1 MYFLFFGVAFMV
13 SVRGSHF
20 YQTAQKD
27 PKKWVTTL
35 GLSVSD
41 QQNLLSNYEQIIA
54 LCVQPAQLPLLE
66 LGTEMVEILVT
77 LNMDMDTL
85 NAALIFPL
93 VDNKILTQEQVE
105 QLWVRRISKLV
116 KGATD
121 MEGIRA
127 LQNQGGLKASPSQV
141 DNLRHMLL
149 AMVED
154 VRAVVIKLAE
164 RICYLRQVK
173 GAEDQK
179 KVLVAREIS
188 SIYAPL
194 ANRLGIGQL
203 KWELEDLSFRYL
215 QPEIYKKIAKQLD
228 EKRIDRENYIQDFVE
243 QVKKSLQEMQVNGT
257 AYGRPKHIY
266 SIYRKMQK
274 KDLKFEDLYDVRAV
288 RVVVEKLQDCYAALG
303 AIHTQ
308 WHHIPREFDDYIAN
322 PKPNGYQSI
331 HTVVLGAE
339 GKAIEVQIRTQQMH
353 DDAELGVAAHWK
365 YKEGSAGGKA
375 SGGYEEKIAWLRKLL
390 VWQADISDT
399 ENLVDEVRSQVFD
412 DRVYVFTPKGE
423 VIDMPAG
430 ATPLDFAYYIHSQV
444 GHRCIGAKIAN
455 HIVPFTYQLKT
466 GDQVEILTQ
475 KEANPSR
482 DWLNPN
488 LGYINAPRARH
499 KVATWFRQQARD
511 KNVQAGRELLEVE
524 LNKIKLKLSDVSV
537 AIERFNVSSLDDI
550 FAGIGN
556 GDLRINQVIHFLD
569 NHYHQKT
576 LEQQD
581 LAALEALEKRK
592 NSFTP
597 KTLSSNI
604 IIDGV
609 GNLMHTIA
617 RCCQPIPG
625 EPIEGYITQGR
636 GISVHRKQCEQL
648 ADLKDAH
655 PERIIEASWGESH
668 SSGYS
673 LTFRVEALD
682 RSGLLKDIT
691 TLLSNE
697 KVNVLGVNSIS
708 NVKNQSAII
717 DINLEVHNS
726 EDITNLL
733 NKLKQL
739 KNIIDVRR
747 L

>member
-1 MYFLFFGVAFMV
+1 MV
-13 SVRGSHF
+13 SVRDSHF

-27 PKKWVTTL
+27 PEKWVTTL
-35 GLSVSD
+35 GLSASD
-41 QQNLLSNYEQIIA
+41 QQKLLENNNKIIA
-54 LCVQPAQLPLLE
+54 LCSHPEQLNLLE

-93 VDNKILTQEQVE
+93 LDHKILTQEQVDE
-105 QLWVRRISKLV
+105 LWGKRIGKLV

-127 LQNQGGLKASPSQV
+127 LQNQGGSQISVSQV

-149 AMVED
+149 AMVAD

-164 RICYLRQVK
+164 RICFLRQVK
-173 GAEDQK
+173 DADEQK
-179 KVLVAREIS
+179 KVLVAGEIS

-228 EKRIDRENYIQDFVE
+228 EKRIDRENYIHEFVE
-243 QVKKSLQEMQVNGT
+243 RVKNSLKEMQVNGT

-274 KDLKFEDLYDVRAV
+274 KNLQFEDLYDVRAV

-303 AIHTQ
+303 IIHTQ
-308 WHHIPREFDDYIAN
+308 WRHIPSEFDDYIAN

-353 DDAELGVAAHWK
+353 DNAELGVAAHWK
-365 YKEGSAGGKA
+365 YKEGAAGGKA
-375 SGGYEEKIAWLRKLL
+375 AGGYEEKIAWLRKLL
-390 VWQADISDT
+390 AWQEDISDT

-423 VIDMPAG
+423 VIDLPAG

-499 KVATWFRQQARD
+499 KVASWFRQQARD

-524 LNKIKLKLSDVSV
+524 LSKVKLKLTDISP
-537 AIERFNVSSLDDI
+537 AIERFNVTSNEDI

-556 GDLRINQVIHFLD
+556 GDLRINQLIHFLD
-569 NHYHQKT
+569 NYHHQQT
-576 LEQQD
+576 LAQQD
-581 LAALEALEKRK
+581 LAVLEALEKRK

-597 KTLSSNI
+597 KTVSKNI

-609 GNLMHTIA
+609 GNLMHTMA

-648 ADLKDAH
+648 ADLREAH
-655 PERIIEASWGESH
+655 PERIIDASWGESH

-673 LTFRVEALD
+673 LTVRVEALD

-697 KVNVLGVNSIS
+697 KVNLLAVNSLS
-708 NVKNQSAII
+708 NIKNQSATI
-717 DINLEVHNS
+717 DLNLEVHNREEIS
-726 EDITNLL
+726 LL
-733 NKLKQL
+733 LTKLTQL
-739 KNIIDVRR
+739 KNVLDARR

>member
-1 MYFLFFGVAFMV
+1 MV
-13 SVRGSHF
+13 SVRDTHF
-20 YQTAQKD
+20 YQTAQNN

-35 GLSVSD
+35 GLSSSD
-41 QQNLLSNYEQIIA
+41 QNKLLDNYEKIIA
-54 LCVQPAQLPLLE
+54 LCLNSEQHSLLE

-93 VDNKILTQEQVE
+93 LDHQIISQEQVNE
-105 QLWVRRISKLV
+105 WWPKRVAKLV

-127 LQNQGGLKASPSQV
+127 LQNQGGQSNNAVQV
-141 DNLRHMLL
+141 DNLRNMLL

-164 RICYLRQVK
+164 RICYLRQIK
-173 GAEDQK
+173 SADK
-179 KVLVAREIS
+179 NKRLLVAREIS

-215 QPEIYKKIAKQLD
+215 EPEIYKKIAKQLD
-228 EKRIDRENYIQDFVE
+228 EKRIDREHYIQNFVNT
-243 QVKKSLQEMQVNGT
+243 VKDSLQEMHINGT

-274 KDLKFEDLYDVRAV
+274 KNLQFEDLYDVRAV

-303 AIHTQ
+303 AIHTK
-308 WHHIPREFDDYIAN
+308 WHHIPSEFDDYIAN
-322 PKPNGYQSI
+322 PKANGYQSI
-331 HTVVLGAE
+331 HTVVLGPE
-339 GKAIEVQIRTQQMH
+339 GKAVEVQIRTQKMH
-353 DDAELGVAAHWK
+353 EDSELGVAAHWK

-375 SGGYEEKIAWLRKLL
+375 SSGYEEKIAWLRKILA
-390 VWQADISDT
+390 WQEDIADSED
-399 ENLVDEVRSQVFD
+399 LVDEIRSQVFD

-423 VIDMPAG
+423 VIDLPAG

-444 GHRCIGAKIAN
+444 GHRCIGAKVAD
-455 HIVPFTYQLKT
+455 HIVPFTYHLKT

-475 KEANPSR
+475 KEPNPSR

-488 LGYINAPRARH
+488 LGYINAPRARN
-499 KVATWFRQQARD
+499 KVASWFRKQDRE
-511 KNVQAGRELLEVE
+511 KNVQAGRELLENE
-524 LNKIKLKLSDVSV
+524 LAKLKLKLSDLSP
-537 AIERFNVSSLDDI
+537 AIARFNVSSVEDI
-550 FAGIGN
+550 FAGVGN
-556 GDLRINQVIHFLD
+556 GDLRINQLLNFLD
-569 NHYHQKT
+569 DYHHQQT
-576 LEQQD
+576 LAEQD
-581 LAALEALEKRK
+581 KAALEALEKR
-592 NSFTP
+592 
-597 KTLSSNI
+597 SSAFVSKP
-604 IIDGV
+604 V
-609 GNLMHTIA
+609 GNNITIQGESNLLYSIA

-636 GISVHRKQCEQL
+636 GVSVHRKACEQL
-648 ADLKDAH
+648 ADLREAH
-655 PERIIEASWGESH
+655 PERMIEASWGDAN

-673 LTFRVEALD
+673 LTLRLEALD

-697 KVNVLGVNSIS
+697 KVNVLGVNSMS
-708 NVKNQSAII
+708 NIKTQTAII
-717 DINLEVHNS
+717 DLNLEIHTSNN
-726 EDITNLL
+726 IAKIQ

-739 KNIIDVRR
+739 KDVAEVRR

>member
-1 MYFLFFGVAFMV
+1 MV
-13 SVRGSHF
+13 SVRDTHF
-20 YQTAQKD
+20 FQTAQKD
-27 PKKWVTTL
+27 PSKWVTTL
-35 GLSVSD
+35 GLSNSD
-41 QQNLLSNYEQIIA
+41 QKSLLDNYEKIIT
-54 LCVQPAQLPLLE
+54 LCAQPEQLPLLG

-93 VDNKILTQEQVE
+93 LDHKIVSQEQVDE
-105 QLWVRRISKLV
+105 MWPKRIAKLV
-116 KGATD
+116 KGAMD

-127 LQNQGGLKASPSQV
+127 LQNQGSTKIAASQV

-173 GAEDQK
+173 VADEET

-215 QPEIYKKIAKQLD
+215 QPEIYKKLAKQLS
-228 EKRIDRENYIQDFVE
+228 EKRIDRENYIQDFVSKVE
-243 QVKKSLQEMQVNGT
+243 NSLTEMNVTGS

-266 SIYRKMQK
+266 SIYHKMQK
-274 KDLKFEDLYDVRAV
+274 KELQFEQLFDVRAV

-303 AIHTQ
+303 AIHTM
-308 WHHIPREFDDYIAN
+308 WHHIPSEFDDYIAN
-322 PKPNGYQSI
+322 PKANGYQSI
-331 HTVVLGAE
+331 HTIVLGDE
-339 GKAIEVQIRTQQMH
+339 GKAVEVQIRTQQMH

-365 YKEGSAGGKA
+365 YKEGSAGGKSA
-375 SGGYEEKIAWLRKLL
+375 GSYEEKIAWLRKLL
-390 VWQADISDT
+390 AWQEDLADS
-399 ENLVDEVRSQVFD
+399 ENLVDELRSQVFD

-423 VIDMPAG
+423 VVDLPVG
-430 ATPLDFAYYIHSQV
+430 STPLDFAYYIHSQV
-444 GHRCIGAKIAN
+444 GHRCIGAKIAD

-475 KEANPSR
+475 KEPNPSR
-482 DWLNPN
+482 DWLNPS

-499 KVATWFRQQARD
+499 KVATWFRKQDRD
-511 KNVQAGRELLEVE
+511 KNIHAGRELLEVE
-524 LNKIKLKLSDVSV
+524 LHKIKLKLSDVSP
-537 AIERFNVSSLDDI
+537 AIKRFNVHSDDDI

-556 GDLRINQVIHFLD
+556 GDLRLNQLVHFLD
-569 NHYHQKT
+569 DHHHQKT

-592 NSFTP
+592 QSFTP
-597 KTLSSNI
+597 KPAGKNI

-609 GNLMHTIA
+609 GNLMHSVA

-625 EPIEGYITQGR
+625 EAIEGYITQGR

-648 ADLKDAH
+648 ADLRDAH

-673 LTFRVEALD
+673 LTLRLEALD

-691 TLLSNE
+691 TMLSNE
-697 KVNVLGVNSIS
+697 KVNVLGVNSMS
-708 NVKNQSAII
+708 NIKNQSAII
-717 DINLEVHNS
+717 DMNLEVYNS
-726 EDITNLL
+726 EDI
-733 NKLKQL
+733 NKLVTKLTQL
-739 KNIIDVRR
+739 KDVSGVRR

>member
-1 MYFLFFGVAFMV
+1 MV
-13 SVRGSHF
+13 SVRDTHF
-20 YQTAQKD
+20 YQTAQKN
-27 PKKWVTTL
+27 PQKWVTTL
-35 GLSVSD
+35 GLSNAD
-41 QQNLLSNYEQIIA
+41 QKKLLDNYEKTIS
-54 LCVQPAQLPLLE
+54 LCTTSEQFPLLE

-77 LNMDMDTL
+77 LSMDMDTL

-93 VDNKILTQEQVE
+93 LDHNIITQEQVDE
-105 QLWVRRISKLV
+105 LWPKRVAKLV

-127 LQNQGGLKASPSQV
+127 LQNKGELKSNAAQV

-173 GAEDQK
+173 LADENK
-179 KVLVAREIS
+179 RVLVASEIS

-203 KWELEDLSFRYL
+203 KWELEDLAFRYL
-215 QPEIYKKIAKQLD
+215 EPDTYKKIAKQLD
-228 EKRIDRENYIQDFVE
+228 EKRIDRENYIQSFVTTV
-243 QVKKSLQEMQVNGT
+243 QNALKEMHVNGT

-274 KDLKFEDLYDVRAV
+274 KNLEFEELYDVRAV

-303 AIHTQ
+303 AIHTK
-308 WHHIPREFDDYIAN
+308 WRHIPSEFDDYIAN
-322 PKPNGYQSI
+322 PKANGYQSI
-331 HTVVLGAE
+331 HTVVLGPE

-353 DDAELGVAAHWK
+353 EDSELGVAAHWK

-375 SGGYEEKIAWLRKLL
+375 AGGYEEKIAWLRKLL
-390 VWQADISDT
+390 AWQEEIADSDD
-399 ENLVDEVRSQVFD
+399 LVDEVRSQVFD

-423 VIDMPAG
+423 VIDLPAG
-430 ATPLDFAYYIHSQV
+430 STPLDFAYYIHSQI

-455 HIVPFTYQLKT
+455 HIVPFTYHLKT

-475 KEANPSR
+475 KEPNPSR

-488 LGYINAPRARH
+488 LGYINAPRARN
-499 KVATWFRQQARD
+499 KVASWFRKQDRD
-511 KNVQAGRELLEVE
+511 KNVQAGRELLENE
-524 LNKIKLKLSDVSV
+524 LAKLKLKLSDVSPAV
-537 AIERFNVSSLDDI
+537 ERFNVSSVEDI

-556 GDLRINQVIHFLD
+556 GDLRINQLLHFLD
-569 NHYHQKT
+569 DHYHQQT
-576 LEQQD
+576 LAEQD
-581 LAALEALEKRK
+581 KAALEALEKR
-592 NSFTP
+592 
-597 KTLSSNI
+597 SSAFVAKPAGNNI
-604 IIDGV
+604 VIEGER
-609 GNLMHTIA
+609 NLLHSIA

-636 GISVHRKQCEQL
+636 GISVHRKACEQL
-648 ADLKDAH
+648 ADLREAH
-655 PERIIEASWGESH
+655 PERIIAAAWEGTD

-673 LTFRVEALD
+673 LTLRVEALD

-697 KVNVLGVNSIS
+697 KINVLGVNSMT
-708 NVKNQSAII
+708 NVKTQTAII
-717 DINLEVHNS
+717 DLNLEIRNS
-726 EDITNLL
+726 DNIAKIQT
-733 NKLKQL
+733 KLKQL
-739 KNIIDVRR
+739 KDVSDIRR

>member
-1 MYFLFFGVAFMV
+1 MV
-13 SVRGSHF
+13 SVRDTHF
-20 YQTAQKD
+20 YQTAQKN

-35 GLSVSD
+35 GLSSSD
-41 QQNLLSNYEQIIA
+41 QSKLLDNYEKIIA
-54 LCVQPAQLPLLE
+54 LCLNSEQHSLLE

-77 LNMDMDTL
+77 LNMDMETL

-93 VDNKILTQEQVE
+93 LDHQVINQEQVNE
-105 QLWVRRISKLV
+105 WWPKRVAKLV

-127 LQNQGGLKASPSQV
+127 LQNQGGQSNNAVQV
-141 DNLRHMLL
+141 DNLRNMLL

-164 RICYLRQVK
+164 RICYLRQIK
-173 GAEDQK
+173 SADNSK
-179 KVLVAREIS
+179 RLLVAAEIS

-215 QPEIYKKIAKQLD
+215 EPEIYKKIAKQLD
-228 EKRIDRENYIQDFVE
+228 EKRIDREHYIQNFVNT
-243 QVKKSLQEMQVNGT
+243 VKDSLQEMNVNGT

-274 KDLKFEDLYDVRAV
+274 KNLQFEDLYDVRAV

-308 WHHIPREFDDYIAN
+308 WHHIPSEFDDYIAN
-322 PKPNGYQSI
+322 PKANGYQSI
-331 HTVVLGAE
+331 HTVVLGPE
-339 GKAIEVQIRTQQMH
+339 GKAVEVQIRTQKMH
-353 DDAELGVAAHWK
+353 EDSELGVAAHWK

-375 SGGYEEKIAWLRKLL
+375 SNGYEEKIAWLRKILA
-390 VWQADISDT
+390 WQEDMADSDD
-399 ENLVDEVRSQVFD
+399 LVDEIRSQVFD

-423 VIDMPAG
+423 VIDLPAG
-430 ATPLDFAYYIHSQV
+430 ATPLDFAYYIHSLV
-444 GHRCIGAKIAN
+444 GHRCIGAKVAD
-455 HIVPFTYQLKT
+455 HIVPFTYHLKT

-475 KEANPSR
+475 KEPNPSR

-488 LGYINAPRARH
+488 LGYINAPRARN
-499 KVATWFRQQARD
+499 KVASWFRKQDRD
-511 KNVQAGRELLEVE
+511 KNVQAGRELLENE
-524 LNKIKLKLSDVSV
+524 LAKLKLKLSDLSPAV
-537 AIERFNVSSLDDI
+537 ERFNVSSVEDV
-550 FAGIGN
+550 FAGVGN
-556 GDLRINQVIHFLD
+556 GDLRINQLLNFLD
-569 NHYHQKT
+569 DHHHQQT
-576 LEQQD
+576 LAEQDQAA
-581 LAALEALEKRK
+581 LAALEKR
-592 NSFTP
+592 
-597 KTLSSNI
+597 SSAFVSKP
-604 IIDGV
+604 V
-609 GNLMHTIA
+609 GNNITIEGESNLLHSIA

-636 GISVHRKQCEQL
+636 GISIHRKACEQL
-648 ADLKDAH
+648 ADLREAH
-655 PERIIEASWGESH
+655 PERLIEASWGDTN

-673 LTFRVEALD
+673 LTLRLEALD

-697 KVNVLGVNSIS
+697 KVNVLGVNSVS
-708 NVKNQSAII
+708 NIKTQTAII
-717 DINLEVHNS
+717 DLNLEIHSSDN
-726 EDITNLL
+726 IAKIQ

-739 KNIIDVRR
+739 KDVAEVRR

>member
-1 MYFLFFGVAFMV
+1 MV
-13 SVRGSHF
+13 SVRDTHF
-20 YQTAQKD
+20 YQTAQKN
-27 PKKWVTTL
+27 PQKWVTTL
-35 GLSVSD
+35 GLSGAD
-41 QQNLLSNYEQIIA
+41 QKKLLDNYEKIIS
-54 LCVQPAQLPLLE
+54 LCTTNEQFPLLE

-93 VDNKILTQEQVE
+93 LDHQIISQEQVDE
-105 QLWVRRISKLV
+105 LWPKRVAKLV

-127 LQNQGGLKASPSQV
+127 LQNKGELKSNAAQV

-173 GAEDQK
+173 LADENK
-179 KVLVAREIS
+179 RILVASEIS

-203 KWELEDLSFRYL
+203 KWELEDLAFRYL
-215 QPEIYKKIAKQLD
+215 EPDIYKKIAKQLD
-228 EKRIDRENYIQDFVE
+228 EKRIDRENYIQNFVTT
-243 QVKKSLQEMQVNGT
+243 VKESLKEMHINGT

-274 KDLKFEDLYDVRAV
+274 KNLEFEELYDVRAV

-303 AIHTQ
+303 AIHTK
-308 WHHIPREFDDYIAN
+308 WRHIPSEFDDYIAN
-322 PKPNGYQSI
+322 PKANGYQSI
-331 HTVVLGAE
+331 HTVVLGPE

-353 DDAELGVAAHWK
+353 EDSELGVAAHWK

-375 SGGYEEKIAWLRKLL
+375 AGGYEEKIAWLRKLL
-390 VWQADISDT
+390 AWQEEISDSDD
-399 ENLVDEVRSQVFD
+399 LVDEVRSQVFD

-423 VIDMPAG
+423 VIDLPAG
-430 ATPLDFAYYIHSQV
+430 STPLDFAYYIHSQI

-455 HIVPFTYQLKT
+455 HIVPFTYHLKT

-475 KEANPSR
+475 KEPNPSR

-488 LGYINAPRARH
+488 LGYINAPRARS
-499 KVATWFRQQARD
+499 KVASWFRKQDRD
-511 KNVQAGRELLEVE
+511 KNVQAGRELLEHE
-524 LNKIKLKLSDVSV
+524 LAKLKLKLSDVSP
-537 AIERFNVSSLDDI
+537 AIERFNVSSAEDI
-550 FAGIGN
+550 FAGVGN
-556 GDLRINQVIHFLD
+556 GDLRINQLLHFLD
-569 NHYHQKT
+569 DHYHQQT
-576 LEQQD
+576 LEEQD
-581 LAALEALEKRK
+581 QAVLDKLEKR
-592 NSFTP
+592 
-597 KTLSSNI
+597 SNAFVTKP
-604 IIDGV
+604 V
-609 GNLMHTIA
+609 GNNILIEGESNLLHSIA

-636 GISVHRKQCEQL
+636 GISVHRKACEQL
-648 ADLKDAH
+648 ADLREAH
-655 PERIIEASWGESH
+655 PERMIEASWGDSD

-673 LTFRVEALD
+673 LTLRLEALD

-697 KVNVLGVNSIS
+697 KINVLGVNSMT
-708 NVKNQSAII
+708 NVKTQTAII
-717 DINLEVHNS
+717 DMNLEMRNS
-726 EDITNLL
+726 DSIDKII

-739 KNIIDVRR
+739 KDVSDIRR

>member
-1 MYFLFFGVAFMV
+1 MV
-13 SVRGSHF
+13 SVRDTHF
-20 YQTAQKD
+20 YQTAQKN

-35 GLSVSD
+35 GLDNAD
-41 QQNLLSNYEQIIA
+41 QKNLLDNYEMIIA

-66 LGTEMVEILVT
+66 RGTEMVEILVT

-93 VDNKILTQEQVE
+93 LENQIVTQEQVE
-105 QLWVRRISKLV
+105 ELWPHRIAKLV
-116 KGATD
+116 KGAMD

-127 LQNQGGLKASPSQV
+127 LQNQGNTQISVSQV

-164 RICYLRQVK
+164 RICFLRQIK
-173 GAEDQK
+173 DADEDK

-188 SIYAPL
+188 AIYAPL

-203 KWELEDLSFRYL
+203 KWELEDLAFRYL
-215 QPEIYKKIAKQLD
+215 EPTIYKQIAKLLD
-228 EKRIDRENYIQDFVE
+228 EKRIDRENYIQDFVAR
-243 QVKKSLQEMQVNGT
+243 VRSSLKEMNIEGT

-274 KDLKFEDLYDVRAV
+274 KNLKFENLYDVRAV

-303 AIHTQ
+303 TIHTQ
-308 WHHIPREFDDYIAN
+308 WRHIPSEFDDYIAN

-331 HTVVLGAE
+331 HTVVLGGE

-365 YKEGSAGGKA
+365 YKEGSAGGKSA
-375 SGGYEEKIAWLRKLL
+375 GGYEEKIAWLRKLL
-390 VWQADISDT
+390 AWQEEISDT
-399 ENLVDEVRSQVFD
+399 DDLVDEVRSQVFD

-423 VIDMPAG
+423 VMDLPAG
-430 ATPLDFAYYIHSQV
+430 STPLDFAYYVHSQV

-455 HIVPFTYQLKT
+455 RIVPFTYILKT

-475 KEANPSR
+475 KEENPSR

-499 KVATWFRQQARD
+499 KVATWFRKQDRN
-511 KNVQAGRELLEVE
+511 KNMLAGRELLETE
-524 LNKIKLKLSDVSV
+524 LGKIKLKITDVTP
-537 AIERFNVSSLDDI
+537 AIERFNVCTPEDI

-556 GDLRINQVIHFLD
+556 GDLRINQLIHFLD
-569 NHYHQKT
+569 DYYHQQT
-576 LEQQD
+576 PEEED
-581 LAALEALEKRK
+581 IAVLEAVEKRK
-592 NSFTP
+592 NNFTS
-597 KTLSSNI
+597 KATGNDI

-609 GNLMHTIA
+609 GNLMHNIA

-625 EPIEGYITQGR
+625 EEIEGYITQGR
-636 GISVHRKQCEQL
+636 GISVHRKNCEQL
-648 ADLKDAH
+648 ADLRDAH
-655 PERIIEASWGESH
+655 PERIIEASWGATNSA
-668 SSGYS
+668 GYA
-673 LTFRVEALD
+673 LTLRVEALD
-682 RSGLLKDIT
+682 RNGLLKDIT

-697 KVNVLGVNSIS
+697 KVNVLAVNSQS
-708 NVKNQSAII
+708 NVKRQYAII
-717 DINLEVHNS
+717 DLSLEVHNS
-726 EDITNLL
+726 EEIG
-733 NKLKQL
+733 KLAGKINQL
-739 KNIIDVRR
+739 KDVADVRR

>member
-1 MYFLFFGVAFMV
+1 MV
-13 SVRGSHF
+13 SVRDTHF
-20 YQTAQKD
+20 FQTAQKD
-27 PKKWVTTL
+27 PTKWVTTL
-35 GLSVSD
+35 GLNNKD
-41 QQNLLSNYEQIIA
+41 QQTLLENYEKVIT
-54 LCVQPAQLPLLE
+54 LCTEPEQVPLLE

-77 LNMDMDTL
+77 LDMDMDTL

-93 VDNKILTQEQVE
+93 LDHRILTQEQVDE
-105 QLWVRRISKLV
+105 MWVKRIAKLV
-116 KGATD
+116 KGAMD

-127 LQNQGGLKASPSQV
+127 LQNQGSNKIAASQV

-164 RICYLRQVK
+164 RICYLRQIK
-173 GAEDQK
+173 IADEDK

-215 QPEIYKKIAKQLD
+215 QPEIYKKLAKQLA
-228 EKRIDRENYIQDFVE
+228 EKRIDRENYIQDFVTRV
-243 QVKKSLQEMQVNGT
+243 QNSLHEMDITGS

-274 KDLKFEDLYDVRAV
+274 KELQFEQLYDVRAV
-288 RVVVEKLQDCYAALG
+288 RIVVAKLQDCYAALG
-303 AIHTQ
+303 AIHTM
-308 WHHIPREFDDYIAN
+308 WHHIPSEFDDYIAN

-331 HTVVLGAE
+331 HTVVLGDE

-365 YKEGSAGGKA
+365 YKEGGATSKSA
-375 SGGYEEKIAWLRKLL
+375 GGYEEKIAWLRKLL
-390 VWQADISDT
+390 AWQEDLADS
-399 ENLVDEVRSQVFD
+399 ENLVDELRSQVFD
-412 DRVYVFTPKGE
+412 DRVYVFTPTGE
-423 VIDMPAG
+423 VIDLPAG
-430 ATPLDFAYYIHSQV
+430 STPVDFAYYIHSQV

-475 KEANPSR
+475 KEPNPSR

-488 LGYINAPRARH
+488 LGYLNAPRARH
-499 KVATWFRQQARD
+499 KVATWFRKQDRD
-511 KNVQAGRELLEVE
+511 KNIQAGRELLEAE
-524 LNKIKLKLSDVSV
+524 LYKVKLKLSDVSPAV
-537 AIERFNVSSLDDI
+537 ERFNVCSDDDI

-556 GDLRINQVIHFLD
+556 GDLRLNQLVHFLD
-569 NHYHQKT
+569 AHHHQQT

-592 NSFTP
+592 QSFIP
-597 KTLSSNI
+597 KTGGKNI

-609 GNLMHTIA
+609 GNLMHSVA
-617 RCCQPIPG
+617 RCCQPVPG

-636 GISVHRKQCEQL
+636 GISVHRKLCEQL
-648 ADLKDAH
+648 ADLRDAH
-655 PERIIEASWGESH
+655 PERIIEASWGETH

-673 LTFRVEALD
+673 LTLRLEALD
-682 RSGLLKDIT
+682 RNGLLKDIT
-691 TLLSNE
+691 TLLSND
-697 KVNVLGVNSIS
+697 KVNVLGVNSMS

-717 DINLEVHNS
+717 DMNLEVCS
-726 EDITNLL
+726 SDDIAKLIS
-733 NKLKQL
+733 KLKQL
-739 KNIIDVRR
+739 KDVATVRR

>member
-1 MYFLFFGVAFMV
+1 MV
-13 SVRGSHF
+13 SVRDTHF
-20 YQTAQKD
+20 YQTAQKN

-35 GLSVSD
+35 GLSGSD
-41 QQNLLSNYEQIIA
+41 QNKLLDHYEQIIA
-54 LCVQPAQLPLLE
+54 LCLNSEQHSLLE

-93 VDNKILTQEQVE
+93 LDNQIISQEQVGE
-105 QLWVRRISKLV
+105 WWPKRVAKLV

-127 LQNQGGLKASPSQV
+127 LQNQGGQSNNAAQV
-141 DNLRHMLL
+141 DNLRNMLL
-149 AMVED
+149 AMVDD

-164 RICYLRQVK
+164 RICYLRQIK
-173 GAEDQK
+173 SADK
-179 KVLVAREIS
+179 DKRLLVAREIA

-215 QPEIYKKIAKQLD
+215 EPEIYKKIAKQLD
-228 EKRIDRENYIQDFVE
+228 EKRIDREHYIQNFVDT
-243 QVKKSLQEMQVNGT
+243 VKDSLQEMNVDGT

-274 KDLKFEDLYDVRAV
+274 KNLEFEDLYDVRAV

-303 AIHTQ
+303 AIHTK
-308 WHHIPREFDDYIAN
+308 WRHIPSEFDDYIAN
-322 PKPNGYQSI
+322 PKANGYQSI
-331 HTVVLGAE
+331 HTVVLGPE
-339 GKAIEVQIRTQQMH
+339 GKPVEVQIRTRKMH
-353 DDAELGVAAHWK
+353 EDSELGVAAHWK

-375 SGGYEEKIAWLRKLL
+375 SSGYEEKIAWLRKILA
-390 VWQADISDT
+390 WQEDIADSED
-399 ENLVDEVRSQVFD
+399 LVDEVRSQVFD

-423 VIDMPAG
+423 VIDLPAG

-444 GHRCIGAKIAN
+444 GHRCIGAKVAN
-455 HIVPFTYQLKT
+455 HIVPFTYHLKT

-475 KEANPSR
+475 KEPNPSR

-488 LGYINAPRARH
+488 LGYINAPRARN
-499 KVATWFRQQARD
+499 KVSSWFRKQDRD
-511 KNVQAGRELLEVE
+511 KNVQAGRELLENE
-524 LNKIKLKLSDVSV
+524 LAKLKLKLSDLPP
-537 AIERFNVSSLDDI
+537 AITRFNVSCVEDI
-550 FAGIGN
+550 FAGVGN
-556 GDLRINQVIHFLD
+556 GDLRINQLLNFLD
-569 NHYHQKT
+569 DHYHQQT
-576 LEQQD
+576 LAEQDQ
-581 LAALEALEKRK
+581 AALEALEKR
-592 NSFTP
+592 
-597 KTLSSNI
+597 SSAFVAKP
-604 IIDGV
+604 V
-609 GNLMHTIA
+609 GNNIMIQGESNLLHSIA

-636 GISVHRKQCEQL
+636 GISVHRKACEQL
-648 ADLKDAH
+648 DDLREAH
-655 PERIIEASWGESH
+655 PERLVEASWGDSN

-673 LTFRVEALD
+673 LTLRLEALD

-697 KVNVLGVNSIS
+697 KVNVLGVNSMS
-708 NVKNQSAII
+708 NIKTQTAVI
-717 DINLEVHNS
+717 DLNLEIHTSDN
-726 EDITNLL
+726 IAKIQ

-739 KNIIDVRR
+739 KDVLQVRR

>member
-1 MYFLFFGVAFMV
+1 MV
-13 SVRGSHF
+13 SVRDAHF
-20 YQTAQKD
+20 YQTAQKN

-35 GLSVSD
+35 GLSKSD
-41 QQNLLSNYEQIIA
+41 QVKLLDTYEKIIG
-54 LCVQPAQLPLLE
+54 LCSQQEQLPLLE

-77 LNMDMDTL
+77 LNMDMETL
-85 NAALIFPL
+85 KAALIFPL
-93 VDNKILTQEQVE
+93 LDHKILSTEQIDE
-105 QLWVRRISKLV
+105 LWPKRIAKLV
-116 KGATD
+116 KGAAD

-127 LQNQGGLKASPSQV
+127 LQSQGKTQISASQV
-141 DNLRHMLL
+141 ENLRHMLL

-164 RICYLRQVK
+164 RICYLRQIK
-173 GAEDQK
+173 RADEEK
-179 KVLVAREIS
+179 KVLAAREIS
-188 SIYAPL
+188 AIYAPL

-203 KWELEDLSFRYL
+203 KWELEDLAFRYL
-215 QPEIYKKIAKQLD
+215 EPVIYKKIAKQLD
-228 EKRIDRENYIQDFVE
+228 EKRIDRENYIQDFVAR
-243 QVKKSLQEMQVNGT
+243 VKNSLKEMNIQGT

-274 KDLKFEDLYDVRAV
+274 KNLRFEELFDVRAV
-288 RVVVEKLQDCYAALG
+288 RVVVDKIQDCYAALG

-308 WHHIPREFDDYIAN
+308 WHHIPSEFDDYIAN

-365 YKEGSAGGKA
+365 YKEGGAGGKMA
-375 SGGYEEKIAWLRKLL
+375 GGYEEKIAWLRKLL
-390 VWQADISDT
+390 AWQEEISDSDD
-399 ENLVDEVRSQVFD
+399 LVDEVRSQVFD

-423 VIDMPAG
+423 VVDLPAG
-430 ATPLDFAYYIHSQV
+430 STPLDFAYYIHSQV

-475 KEANPSR
+475 KEPNPSR

-499 KVATWFRQQARD
+499 KVASWFRKQDRD
-511 KNVQAGRELLEVE
+511 KNVQAGRELLEAE
-524 LNKIKLKLSDVSV
+524 LSKVKLKLSDVSP
-537 AIERFNVSSLDDI
+537 AIERFNVSCDDDI
-550 FAGIGN
+550 FAGIGS
-556 GDLRINQVIHFLD
+556 GDLRINQVVHFLD
-569 NHYHQKT
+569 NHYHQQT
-576 LEQQD
+576 LEEQD
-581 LAALEALEKRK
+581 IAALEALEKRK
-592 NSFTP
+592 SSF
-597 KTLSSNI
+597 SSKPSGNNI

-609 GNLMHTIA
+609 GNLMHTVA

-625 EPIEGYITQGR
+625 EAIEGYITQGR
-636 GISVHRKQCEQL
+636 GISVHRKNCEQL
-648 ADLKDAH
+648 ADLRDAH
-655 PERIIEASWGESH
+655 PERIIDAAWGDAH
-668 SSGYS
+668 SAGYS
-673 LTFRVEALD
+673 LTLRLEALD

-697 KVNVLGVNSIS
+697 KVNVLGVNSLS
-708 NVKNQSAII
+708 NIKNQTAII
-717 DINLEVHNS
+717 DMSIEIRNS
-726 EDITNLL
+726 EEVAIICR
-733 NKLKQL
+733 KLKQL
-739 KNIIDVRR
+739 KDVTEVRR

>member
-1 MYFLFFGVAFMV
+1 MV
-13 SVRGSHF
+13 SVRDTHF

-27 PKKWVTTL
+27 PNKWVTTL
-35 GLSVSD
+35 GLSGSD
-41 QQNLLSNYEQIIA
+41 QKVLLNNYEKIIA
-54 LCVQPAQLPLLE
+54 LCVQPEQLPLLE

-93 VDNKILTQEQVE
+93 LDHKILTQEQVDE
-105 QLWVRRISKLV
+105 LWAKRIAKLV
-116 KGATD
+116 NGATD

-127 LQNQGGLKASPSQV
+127 LQSQGPLKSSAAQV

-173 GAEDQK
+173 HADEEK
-179 KVLVAREIS
+179 RVLVAREIS

-215 QPEIYKKIAKQLD
+215 QPEVYKKIAKQLD
-228 EKRIDRENYIQDFVE
+228 EKRIDRENYIQDFVDN
-243 QVKKSLQEMQVNGT
+243 VKNSLKEMHVHGT

-266 SIYRKMQK
+266 SIYRKMDK
-274 KDLKFEDLYDVRAV
+274 KDLQFEDLYDVRAV
-288 RVVVEKLQDCYAALG
+288 RVVVEQLQDCYAALG

-308 WHHIPREFDDYIAN
+308 WRHIPSEFDDYIAN
-322 PKPNGYQSI
+322 PKANGYQSI
-331 HTVVLGAE
+331 HTVVLGDE

-390 VWQADISDT
+390 AWQEDITDS
-399 ENLVDEVRSQVFD
+399 ENVVDEIRSQVFD

-423 VIDMPAG
+423 VIDLPAG

-455 HIVPFTYQLKT
+455 HIVPFTYQLQT

-475 KEANPSR
+475 KEPNPSR

-488 LGYINAPRARH
+488 LGYIHAPRARH
-499 KVATWFRQQARD
+499 KVATWFRKQDRD

-524 LNKIKLKLSDVSV
+524 LSKVKLKLSDVTP
-537 AIERFNVSSLDDI
+537 AIERFNVGTDDDI
-550 FAGIGN
+550 FAGVGN
-556 GDLRINQVIHFLD
+556 GDLRINQLVHFLD
-569 NHYHQKT
+569 NHYHQQT

-581 LAALEALEKRK
+581 LAALEALQKRK
-592 NSFTP
+592 KSFTP
-597 KTLSSNI
+597 KSTGNNI

-609 GNLMHTIA
+609 GNLMHSIA

-625 EPIEGYITQGR
+625 ELIEGYITQGR
-636 GISVHRKQCEQL
+636 GISVHRQECEQL
-648 ADLKDAH
+648 ADLRDAH
-655 PERIIEASWGESH
+655 PERIIEAAWGDAH
-668 SSGYS
+668 SSGYT
-673 LTFRVEALD
+673 LTLRLEASD

-697 KVNVLGVNSIS
+697 KVNLLGVNSMTNI
-708 NVKNQSAII
+708 KNQSAII
-717 DINLEVHNS
+717 DMNLEVYNS
-726 EDITNLL
+726 DEIGKLL
-733 NKLKQL
+733 TKLKQL
-739 KNIIDVRR
+739 KDVSDVRR

>member
-1 MYFLFFGVAFMV
+1 MV
-13 SVRGSHF
+13 SVRDTHF

-27 PKKWVTTL
+27 PEKWVTTL
-35 GLSVSD
+35 GLSHSD
-41 QQNLLSNYEQIIA
+41 QKNLLTNYEKIIT
-54 LCVQPAQLPLLE
+54 LCAQPEQFPLLE

-93 VDNKILTQEQVE
+93 LDHQIVTQDQVE
-105 QLWVRRISKLV
+105 QLWVKRISSLV
-116 KGATD
+116 KGAMD

-127 LQNQGGLKASPSQV
+127 LQNQGRSKISPSQV

-164 RICYLRQVK
+164 RICYLRQIK
-173 GAEDQK
+173 HFDDDKKTMAAAEI
-179 KVLVAREIS
+179 A

-228 EKRIDRENYIQDFVE
+228 EKRIDRESYIQEFVTK
-243 QVKKSLQEMQVNGT
+243 VKNSLKEMQVEGT

-308 WHHIPREFDDYIAN
+308 WRHIPSEFDDYIAN
-322 PKPNGYQSI
+322 PKANGYQSI
-331 HTVVLGAE
+331 HTIVLGAQ

-390 VWQADISDT
+390 AWQEDIAEGDD
-399 ENLVDEVRSQVFD
+399 LVDEVRSQVFD

-423 VIDMPAG
+423 VVDLPAG
-430 ATPLDFAYYIHSQV
+430 STPLDFAYYIHSQV
-444 GHRCIGAKIAN
+444 GHRCIGAKVAN

-466 GDQVEILTQ
+466 GDQIEILTQ
-475 KEANPSR
+475 KEPNPSR

-499 KVATWFRQQARD
+499 KVATWFRQQDRE

-524 LNKIKLKLSDVSV
+524 LHKIKLKLSDVSP
-537 AIERFNVSSLDDI
+537 AIERFNVSCDEDL
-550 FAGIGN
+550 FAGVGN
-556 GDLRINQVIHFLD
+556 GDLRINQLLHFLD
-569 NHYHQKT
+569 DVHHQQT

-581 LAALEALEKRK
+581 AAALEALEKRK
-592 NSFTP
+592 AAFTP
-597 KTLSSNI
+597 KAASNNI
-604 IIDGV
+604 MIDGV
-609 GNLMHTIA
+609 ANLMHSIA

-636 GISVHRKQCEQL
+636 GISVHRKMCDQL
-648 ADLKDAH
+648 ADLRDAH

-673 LTFRVEALD
+673 LTLRVEALD

-697 KVNVLGVNSIS
+697 KVNVLGVNSMS

-717 DINLEVHNS
+717 DMNLEVHNS
-726 EDITNLL
+726 EQISKLI
-733 NKLKQL
+733 NKLLQL
-739 KNIIDVRR
+739 KDVTDVRR

>member
-1 MYFLFFGVAFMV
+1 MV
-13 SVRGSHF
+13 SVRDTHF
-20 YQTAQKD
+20 YQTAQKN
-27 PKKWVTTL
+27 PEKWVTTL
-35 GLSVSD
+35 GLSVPD
-41 QQNLLSNYEQIIA
+41 QKNLLANYEKIIT
-54 LCVQPAQLPLLE
+54 LCAQPEQLPLLE

-93 VDNKILTQEQVE
+93 LDHQIVTQEQVE
-105 QLWVRRISKLV
+105 QLWVKRISSLV
-116 KGATD
+116 KGAMG

-127 LQNQGGLKASPSQV
+127 LQNQGGTKISPSQV

-164 RICYLRQVK
+164 RICYLRQIK
-173 GAEDQK
+173 YFDDDK
-179 KVLVAREIS
+179 KVLAAREIS

-215 QPEIYKKIAKQLD
+215 QPEVYKKIAKQLD
-228 EKRIDRENYIQDFVE
+228 EKRIDRESYIQEFVTS
-243 QVKKSLQEMQVNGT
+243 VKGSLKEMQVQGT

-274 KDLKFEDLYDVRAV
+274 KDLKFEELYDVRAV

-308 WHHIPREFDDYIAN
+308 WRHIPSEFDDYVAN
-322 PKPNGYQSI
+322 PKANGYQSI
-331 HTVVLGAE
+331 HTVVLGE
-339 GKAIEVQIRTQQMH
+339 QGKALEVQIRTQQMH

-375 SGGYEEKIAWLRKLL
+375 AGGYEEKIAWLRKLL
-390 VWQADISDT
+390 AWQEDIAEGDD
-399 ENLVDEVRSQVFD
+399 LVDEVRSQVFD

-430 ATPLDFAYYIHSQV
+430 STPLDFAYYIHSQV
-444 GHRCIGAKIAN
+444 GHRCIGAKVSD

-466 GDQVEILTQ
+466 GDQIEILTQ
-475 KEANPSR
+475 KEPNPSR

-499 KVATWFRQQARD
+499 KVATWFRQQDRD
-511 KNVQAGRELLEVE
+511 KNIQAGRELLEVE
-524 LNKIKLKLSDVSV
+524 LHKIKLKLSDVSP
-537 AIERFNVSSLDDI
+537 AIERFNVSCDEDI
-550 FAGIGN
+550 FAGVGN
-556 GDLRINQVIHFLD
+556 GDLRINQLVHFLD
-569 NHYHQKT
+569 DVHHKQT

-581 LAALEALEKRK
+581 LAVLQALEKRK
-592 NSFTP
+592 ATFTP
-597 KTLSSNI
+597 KPVGNNI

-609 GNLMHTIA
+609 ANLMHSIA

-636 GISVHRKQCEQL
+636 GISVHRKMCEQL
-648 ADLKDAH
+648 ADLRDAH
-655 PERIIEASWGESH
+655 PERMIEATWGESH

-673 LTFRVEALD
+673 LTLRVEALD
-682 RSGLLKDIT
+682 RNGLLKDVT

-697 KVNVLGVNSIS
+697 KVNVLGVNSMS
-708 NVKNQSAII
+708 NIKKQSAII
-717 DINLEVHNS
+717 DMNLEVHNS
-726 EDITNLL
+726 EEISKLL

-739 KNIIDVRR
+739 KDVTEVRR

>member
-1 MYFLFFGVAFMV
+1 MV
-13 SVRGSHF
+13 SVRDTHF

-27 PKKWVTTL
+27 PQKWVTTL
-35 GLSVSD
+35 GLSGSD
-41 QQNLLSNYEQIIA
+41 QKSLLNNYEKIIA
-54 LCVQPAQLPLLE
+54 LCAQPEQLPLLE

-93 VDNKILTQEQVE
+93 LDHRIVTQEQVDE
-105 QLWVRRISKLV
+105 LWSKRIAKLV
-116 KGATD
+116 KGAMD

-127 LQNQGGLKASPSQV
+127 LQSRGNTQVSASQV

-173 GAEDQK
+173 DAGEEE
-179 KVLVAREIS
+179 KVLLAREIS

-203 KWELEDLSFRYL
+203 KWELEDLAFRYL
-215 QPEIYKKIAKQLD
+215 EPEIYKKIARQLD
-228 EKRIDRENYIQDFVE
+228 EKRIDRENYIQDFVARV
-243 QVKKSLQEMQVNGT
+243 QGSLKEMQIKGS

-274 KDLKFEDLYDVRAV
+274 KNLRFDELYDVRAV
-288 RVVVEKLQDCYAALG
+288 RVVVDKLQDCYAALG

-308 WHHIPREFDDYIAN
+308 WRHIPSEFDDYIAN

-375 SGGYEEKIAWLRKLL
+375 ASGYEEKIAWLRKLL
-390 VWQADISDT
+390 AWQEEIADSDD
-399 ENLVDEVRSQVFD
+399 LVDEVRSQVFD

-423 VIDMPAG
+423 VIDLPAG
-430 ATPLDFAYYIHSQV
+430 STPLDFAYYIHSQV

-475 KEANPSR
+475 KEPNPSR

-488 LGYINAPRARH
+488 LGYIHAPRARN
-499 KVATWFRQQARD
+499 KVATWFRKQDRD

-524 LNKIKLKLSDVSV
+524 LGKVKLKLSDVSPAV
-537 AIERFNVSSLDDI
+537 KRFNVSSDDDI

-556 GDLRINQVIHFLD
+556 GDLRINQIVHFLD
-569 NHYHQKT
+569 NHYHRQT

-581 LAALEALEKRK
+581 LAALKALEKRK
-592 NSFTP
+592 SSFTP
-597 KTLSSNI
+597 KTGGNNI

-609 GNLMHTIA
+609 GNLMHSVA
-617 RCCQPIPG
+617 RCCQPVPG
-625 EPIEGYITQGR
+625 EEIEGYITQGR
-636 GISVHRKQCEQL
+636 GISVHRKSCEQL
-648 ADLKDAH
+648 ADLRDAH
-655 PERIIEASWGESH
+655 PERIIEATWGETH
-668 SSGYS
+668 SAGYS
-673 LTFRVEALD
+673 LTLRIEALD

-697 KVNVLGVNSIS
+697 KVNVLGVNSMT

-717 DINLEVHNS
+717 DLNLEVHS
-726 EDITNLL
+726 SDEIGKLSG
-733 NKLKQL
+733 KLKQL
-739 KNIIDVRR
+739 KDVAEVRR

>member
-1 MYFLFFGVAFMV
+1 MV
-13 SVRGSHF
+13 SVRDTHF
-20 YQTAQKD
+20 YQTAQKN

-35 GLSVSD
+35 GLSSSD
-41 QQNLLSNYEQIIA
+41 QSKLLDNYEKIIA
-54 LCVQPAQLPLLE
+54 LCLNNEQHTLLE

-93 VDNKILTQEQVE
+93 LDNQIISQEQVKE
-105 QLWVRRISKLV
+105 WWSKRVAKLV

-127 LQNQGGLKASPSQV
+127 LQNQGGSSNNAAQV
-141 DNLRHMLL
+141 DNLRNMLL
-149 AMVED
+149 AMVDD

-164 RICYLRQVK
+164 RICYLRQIK
-173 GAEDQK
+173 GADK
-179 KVLVAREIS
+179 NKRLLVAGEIS

-215 QPEIYKKIAKQLD
+215 EPEIYQKIAKQLD
-228 EKRIDRENYIQDFVE
+228 EKRIDREHYIESFVNT
-243 QVKKSLQEMQVNGT
+243 VKDSLKEMHVEGT

-274 KDLKFEDLYDVRAV
+274 KNLQFEDLYDVRAV

-303 AIHTQ
+303 AIHTK
-308 WHHIPREFDDYIAN
+308 WRHIPSEFDDYIAN
-322 PKPNGYQSI
+322 PKANGYQSI
-331 HTVVLGAE
+331 HTVVLGPE
-339 GKAIEVQIRTQQMH
+339 GKAVEVQIRTRKMH
-353 DDAELGVAAHWK
+353 EDSELGVAAHWK

-375 SGGYEEKIAWLRKLL
+375 SSGYEEKIAWLRKILA
-390 VWQADISDT
+390 WQEDIADSED
-399 ENLVDEVRSQVFD
+399 LVDEVRSQVFD

-423 VIDMPAG
+423 VIDLPAG

-444 GHRCIGAKIAN
+444 GHRCIGAKVAN
-455 HIVPFTYQLKT
+455 HIVPFTYHLKT

-475 KEANPSR
+475 KEPNPSR

-488 LGYINAPRARH
+488 LGYINAPRARN
-499 KVATWFRQQARD
+499 KVSSWFRKQDRE
-511 KNVQAGRELLEVE
+511 KNIQAGRELLENE
-524 LNKIKLKLSDVSV
+524 LARLKLKLSDLPP
-537 AIERFNVSSLDDI
+537 AIARFNVSSVEDI
-550 FAGIGN
+550 FAGVGN
-556 GDLRINQVIHFLD
+556 GDLRINQLLNFLD
-569 NHYHQKT
+569 DHHHQQT
-576 LEQQD
+576 LAEQDQ
-581 LAALEALEKRK
+581 AALEALAKR
-592 NSFTP
+592 
-597 KTLSSNI
+597 SNAFVAKP
-604 IIDGV
+604 V
-609 GNLMHTIA
+609 GNNIMIQGESNLLHSIA

-636 GISVHRKQCEQL
+636 GISVHRKACEQL
-648 ADLKDAH
+648 ADLREAH
-655 PERIIEASWGESH
+655 PERLVEASWGDAN

-673 LTFRVEALD
+673 LTLRLEALD
-682 RSGLLKDIT
+682 RSGLLKDVS

-697 KVNVLGVNSIS
+697 KVNVLGVNSMS
-708 NVKNQSAII
+708 NIKTQTAII
-717 DINLEVHNS
+717 DLNLEIHTSDN
-726 EDITNLL
+726 IARIQ

-739 KNIIDVRR
+739 KDVLQVRR